1 VAHVG
6 HAPAEQGRSLPLSS
20 VTQATSAALREASG
34 YLVDLVTPTVRLGVT
49 GLARSG
55 KTVFIA
61 GLVRNLTLGG
71 RLPFFSVASEQ
82 RLIRAYLEPQP
93 DDSVPRFSYEEHLA
107 ALSRDPPV
115 WPESTRRIS
124 QLRVTIEYASS
135 SAIRR
140 TLLPN
145 RLHLDIVDY
154 PGEWL
159 IDLPMMAQ
167 SYAAWSAEA
176 MALASAPR
184 RTAAAAGFLSFVR
197 ALGPDAPQDE
207 QAAIRGARLFTDYL
221 MAARAADPTLS
232 ITGPGHFLLPGDL
245 EGSPLLTFFPLPP
258 DGEQGTRS
266 GLAQMLERRFESY
279 KAHVVRPFFRDH
291 FSRLDRQIVL
301 VDVLSALNS
310 GPDGIA
316 DLEATLT
323 SVLGAFRPGRA
334 SWLGQLFSPRIDRIA
349 FAATKAD
356 HLHSANH
363 DRLEAILGALTARA
377 EARAASAGADI
388 KALAIAA
395 LRATKEGEVTRDGQ
409 RLPCIIGTPL
419 AGEKIGGEVFDGKRS
434 AAVFP
439 GDLPPPEV
447 VTGER
452 AGSFKRDV
460 HVVRF
465 APPRII
471 TETPSGLVAPWPHVR
486 LDRALEFLI
495 GDHLV

>member
-1 VAHVG
+1 M
-6 HAPAEQGRSLPLSS
+6 PLSS
-20 VTQATSAALREASG
+20 ISQATGAALREASS
-34 YLVDLVTPTVRLGVT
+34 YLADLVTPTVRLGVT
-49 GLARSG
+49 GLSRSG

-61 GLVRNLTLGG
+61 ALVRNLTLGG
-71 RLPFFSVASEQ
+71 RLPFFAVASEQ
-82 RLIRAYLEPQP
+82 RLVRAYLEPQP
-93 DDSVPRFSYEEHLA
+93 DDSVPRFAYEEHLA
-107 ALSRDPPV
+107 ALARDPPV

-124 QLRVTIEYASS
+124 QLRVTIEYASA
-135 SAIRR
+135 SAVRR
-140 TLLPN
+140 TLLAN

-159 IDLPMMAQ
+159 IDLPMMTQ

-176 MALASAPR
+176 LALASAPR
-184 RTAAAAGFLSFVR
+184 RSASAASFLAFVR
-197 ALGPDAPQDE
+197 SLGSTADQDE
-207 QAAIRGARLFTDYL
+207 QTAIRGARLFTDYL
-221 MAARAADPTLS
+221 LAARAADPTLS
-232 ITGPGHFLLPGDL
+232 ITGPGRFLLPGDL

-258 DGEQGTRS
+258 ES
-266 GLAQMLERRFESY
+266 GSGPFAQMLERRFESY
-279 KAHVVRPFFRDH
+279 KTHVVRPFFRDH

-323 SVLGAFRPGRA
+323 SVLAAFRPGRA
-334 SWLGQLFSPRIDRIA
+334 SWLGQLFAPRIDRIA

-363 DRLEAILGALTARA
+363 DRLEALLGALTSRA
-377 EARAASAGADI
+377 EARASNAGAQI
-388 KALAIAA
+388 RAFAIAA

-419 AGEKIGGEVFDGKRS
+419 KGEKIGGEIFDGKRS

-439 GDLPPPEV
+439 GDLPAPDA
-447 VTGER
+447 VTG
-452 AGSFKRDV
+452 AAAGGSFQNDV

-495 GDHLV
+495 GDHLA

>member
-1 VAHVG
+1 M
-6 HAPAEQGRSLPLSS
+6 PLSS
-20 VTQATSAALREASG
+20 VTQATGAALREASS
-34 YLVDLVTPTVRLGVT
+34 YLADLVTPSVRLGVT
-49 GLARSG
+49 GLSRSG

-61 GLVRNLTLGG
+61 ALVRNLTLGG

-93 DDSVPRFSYEEHLA
+93 DDSVPRFAYEEHLA
-107 ALSRDPPV
+107 ALARDPPQ

-124 QLRVTIEYASS
+124 QLRVTIEYTSAS
-135 SAIRR
+135 AMRR
-140 TLLPN
+140 TFMPN

-167 SYAAWSAEA
+167 SYADWSAEA
-176 MALASAPR
+176 LALAEAPR
-184 RTAAAAGFLSFVR
+184 RATAAAAFLAFVR
-197 ALGPDAPQDE
+197 GLGNEADQDE
-207 QAAIRGARLFTDYL
+207 QVAIRGARLFTDYL
-221 MAARAADPTLS
+221 IAARAADPTLS
-232 ITGPGHFLLPGDL
+232 ITGPGRFLLPGDL
-245 EGSPLLTFFPLPP
+245 EGSPLLTFFPLPLEA
-258 DGEQGTRS
+258 GGAARS
-266 GLAQMLERRFESY
+266 GMAQMLERRFESY
-279 KAHVVRPFFRDH
+279 KTHVVRPFFRDH

-301 VDVLSALNS
+301 VDALSALNS
-310 GPDGIA
+310 GPSGVA

-377 EARAASAGADI
+377 EARAARAGADI

-395 LRATKEGEVTRDGQ
+395 LRATKEGEVMRDGQ

-419 AGEKIGGEVFDGKRS
+419 AGERIGGEIFDGKRS

-439 GDLPPPEV
+439 GDLPSPDV
-447 VTGER
+447 VTGEVAV
-452 AGSFKRDV
+452 AGFKHDV

-495 GDHLV
+495 GDRLQ

>member
-1 VAHVG
+1 
-6 HAPAEQGRSLPLSS
+6 LPLSS
-20 VTQATSAALREASG
+20 VTQATGAVLREASS
-34 YLVDLVTPTVRLGVT
+34 YLADLVTPTVRLGVT
-49 GLARSG
+49 GLSRSG

-61 GLVRNLTLGG
+61 ALVRNLTLGG

-93 DDSVPRFSYEEHLA
+93 DDSVPRFAYEEHLA
-107 ALSRDPPV
+107 ALSRDPPQ

-124 QLRVTIEYASS
+124 QLRVTIEYTSAS
-135 SAIRR
+135 AMRR
-140 TLLPN
+140 TFMPN

-167 SYAAWSAEA
+167 SYADWSTE
-176 MALASAPR
+176 ALALANAPR
-184 RTAAAAGFLSFVR
+184 RATAAASFLAFVR
-197 ALGPDAPQDE
+197 GLGSEADQDE
-207 QAAIRGARLFTDYL
+207 QIAIRGARLFTDYL
-221 MAARAADPTLS
+221 VAARAADPTLS
-232 ITGPGHFLLPGDL
+232 ITGPGRFLLPGDL
-245 EGSPLLTFFPLPP
+245 QGSPLLTFFPLPLEGG
-258 DGEQGTRS
+258 DAARS

-279 KAHVVRPFFRDH
+279 KTHVVRPFFRDH

-301 VDVLSALNS
+301 VDALSALNS
-310 GPDGIA
+310 GPEGVA

-323 SVLGAFRPGRA
+323 SVLAAFRPGRA
-334 SWLGQLFSPRIDRIA
+334 SWLGQLFSARIDRIA

-419 AGEKIGGEVFDGKRS
+419 AGEKIGGEIFDGKRS

-439 GDLPPPEV
+439 GDLPLPDV
-447 VTGER
+447 VTGEVAV
-452 AGSFKRDV
+452 AGFEHDV

-495 GDHLV
+495 GDRLL

>member
-1 VAHVG
+1 M
-6 HAPAEQGRSLPLSS
+6 PLST
-20 VTQATSAALREASG
+20 VTQATGAALREASG
-34 YLVDLVTPTVRLGVT
+34 YLADLVTPTVRLGVT

-61 GLVRNLTLGG
+61 ALVRNLTLGG

-82 RLIRAYLEPQP
+82 RLLRAYLEPQP
-93 DDSVPRFSYEEHLA
+93 DDSVPRFAYEEHLA
-107 ALSRDPPV
+107 ALARDPPA

-124 QLRVTIEYASS
+124 QLRVTIEYTSTS
-135 SAIRR
+135 VMRR
-140 TLLPN
+140 ALLPN

-167 SYAAWSAEA
+167 SYAVWSAEA
-176 MALASAPR
+176 LAFASAPR
-184 RTAAAAGFLSFVR
+184 RATAAAAFLAFVR
-197 ALGPDAPQDE
+197 ALDADGLQDE
-207 QAAIRGARLFTDYL
+207 QIAIRGARLFTDYL
-221 MAARAADPTLS
+221 IAARAADPTLS
-232 ITGPGHFLLPGDL
+232 ITGPGRFLLPGDL
-245 EGSPLLTFFPLPP
+245 EGSPLLTFFPLPL
-258 DGEQGTRS
+258 DGEREARS

-279 KAHVVRPFFRDH
+279 KAHVVKPFFRDH

-301 VDVLSALNS
+301 VDALSALNS
-310 GPDGIA
+310 GPEGIA

-323 SVLGAFRPGRA
+323 SVLAAFRPGRA
-334 SWLGQLFSPRIDRIA
+334 SWLGQFFSPRIDRIA

-377 EARAASAGADI
+377 EVRATGAGAEI
-388 KALAIAA
+388 KAFAIAA

-419 AGEKIGGEVFDGKRS
+419 AGERIGGETFDGRRS

-439 GDLPPPEV
+439 GDLPTPEM
-447 VTGER
+447 VTGEV
-452 AGSFKRDV
+452 AGGTFQHDV

-486 LDRALEFLI
+486 LDRALQFLI
-495 GDHLV
+495 GDHLA

>member
-1 VAHVG
+1 M
-6 HAPAEQGRSLPLSS
+6 PLSS
-20 VTQATSAALREASG
+20 VTQATGAALREASS
-34 YLVDLVTPTVRLGVT
+34 YLADLVTPTVRLGVT
-49 GLARSG
+49 GLSRSG

-61 GLVRNLTLGG
+61 ALVRNLTLGG

-93 DDSVPRFSYEEHLA
+93 DDSVPRFAYEEHLA
-107 ALSRDPPV
+107 ALSRDPPL

-124 QLRVTIEYASS
+124 QLRVTIEYTSAS
-135 SAIRR
+135 AMRR
-140 TLLPN
+140 TFMPN

-167 SYAAWSAEA
+167 SYADWSAEA
-176 MALASAPR
+176 LALANAPR
-184 RTAAAAGFLSFVR
+184 RTTPAASFLSFVR
-197 ALGPDAPQDE
+197 ELGSEADQDE
-207 QAAIRGARLFTDYL
+207 QVAIRGARLFTDYL
-221 MAARAADPTLS
+221 IAARAADPTLS
-232 ITGPGHFLLPGDL
+232 ITGPGRFLLPGDL

-258 DGEQGTRS
+258 EGGDAARS

-279 KAHVVRPFFRDH
+279 KTHVVRPFFRDH

-301 VDVLSALNS
+301 VDALSALNS
-310 GPDGIA
+310 GPEGVA

-323 SVLGAFRPGRA
+323 SVLAAFRPGRA
-334 SWLGQLFSPRIDRIA
+334 SWLGQLFSARIDRIA

-419 AGEKIGGEVFDGKRS
+419 AGEKIGGEIFDGKRS

-439 GDLPPPEV
+439 GDLPSPDV
-447 VTGER
+447 VTGEVAV
-452 AGSFKRDV
+452 AGFKHDV

-495 GDHLV
+495 GDRLL

>member
-1 VAHVG
+1 M
-6 HAPAEQGRSLPLSS
+6 PLSS
-20 VTQATSAALREASG
+20 ITQATGAALREASG
-34 YLVDLVTPTVRLGVT
+34 YLADLVTPSIRLGVT
-49 GLARSG
+49 GLSRSG
-55 KTVFIA
+55 KTVFIVA
-61 GLVRNLTLGG
+61 LVRNLTLGG

-82 RLIRAYLEPQP
+82 RLVRAYLEPQP
-93 DDSVPRFSYEEHLA
+93 DDSVPRFAYEEHLA
-107 ALSRDPPV
+107 ALSRDPPQ

-124 QLRVTIEYASS
+124 QLRVTIEYASA
-135 SAIRR
+135 SAVRR
-140 TLLPN
+140 ALLPN

-167 SYAAWSAEA
+167 NYAAWSAEA
-176 MALASAPR
+176 LALATAPR
-184 RTAAAAGFLSFVR
+184 RATAAAPFLSFVR
-197 ALGPDAPQDE
+197 SLGSDAPQDE
-207 QAAIRGARLFTDYL
+207 QVAIRGARLFTDYL
-221 MAARAADPTLS
+221 VAARAADPTLS
-232 ITGPGHFLLPGDL
+232 ITGPGRFLLPGDL
-245 EGSPLLTFFPLPP
+245 EGSPLLTFFPLPR
-258 DGEQGTRS
+258 DGEQGG

-279 KAHVVRPFFRDH
+279 KTHVVRPFFRDH

-301 VDVLSALNS
+301 VDALSALNS
-310 GPDGIA
+310 GPEGVA

-323 SVLGAFRPGRA
+323 AVLAAFRPGRA
-334 SWLGQLFSPRIDRIA
+334 SWLAELFSPRIDRIA

-377 EARAASAGADI
+377 EARATGAGADI
-388 KALAIAA
+388 RAFAIAA

-419 AGEKIGGEVFDGKRS
+419 AGEKIGGEIFDGKRS

-439 GDLPPPEV
+439 GDLPPPDV
-447 VTGER
+447 IMGEA
-452 AGSFKRDV
+452 AGSTFAHDV

-495 GDHLV
+495 GDHLQ

>member
-1 VAHVG
+1 M
-6 HAPAEQGRSLPLSS
+6 PLST
-20 VTQATSAALREASG
+20 VTQATGAALREASG
-34 YLVDLVTPTVRLGVT
+34 YLADLVTPTVRLGVT

-61 GLVRNLTLGG
+61 ALVRNLTLGG

-82 RLIRAYLEPQP
+82 RLVRTYLEPQP
-93 DDSVPRFSYEEHLA
+93 DDSVPRFAYEEHLA
-107 ALSRDPPV
+107 ALARDPPQ

-124 QLRVTIEYASS
+124 QLRVTIEYASA
-135 SAIRR
+135 SAVRR
-140 TLLPN
+140 ALLPN

-159 IDLPMMAQ
+159 IDLPLMAQ
-167 SYAAWSAEA
+167 SYAAWSSEA
-176 MALASAPR
+176 LTLASAPR
-184 RTAAAAGFLSFVR
+184 RGPSAAAFLSFVR
-197 ALGPDAPQDE
+197 ALDRDALQDE
-207 QAAIRGARLFTDYL
+207 QVAIRGARFFTDYL
-221 MAARAADPTLS
+221 IAARAADPTLS
-232 ITGPGHFLLPGDL
+232 IVGPGRFLLPGDL
-245 EGSPLLTFFPLPP
+245 EGSPLLTFFPLPVEG
-258 DGEQGTRS
+258 DQASRS

-279 KAHVVRPFFRDH
+279 KTHVVKPFFRDH

-301 VDVLSALNS
+301 VDALSALNS
-310 GPDGIA
+310 GPEGIA

-323 SVLGAFRPGRA
+323 SVLAAFRPGRA

-377 EARAASAGADI
+377 EARASSAGAEI
-388 KALAIAA
+388 KAFAIAA
-395 LRATKEGEVTRDGQ
+395 LRATREGEVTRDGQ

-419 AGEKIGGEVFDGKRS
+419 AGEKIGGETFDGRRS

-439 GDLPPPEV
+439 GDLPSPDA
-447 VTGER
+447 VTSGA
-452 AGSFKRDV
+452 AGATFKHDV

-471 TETPSGLVAPWPHVR
+471 TDAPSGLAAPWPHVR

-495 GDHLV
+495 GDHLG

>member
-1 VAHVG
+1 M
-6 HAPAEQGRSLPLSS
+6 PLSS
-20 VTQATSAALREASG
+20 VTQATGAALREASG
-34 YLVDLVTPTVRLGVT
+34 YLADLVTPTVRLGVT

-61 GLVRNLTLGG
+61 ALVRNLTLGG

-82 RLIRAYLEPQP
+82 RLVRAYLEPQP
-93 DDSVPRFSYEEHLA
+93 DDSVPRFAYEEHLA
-107 ALSRDPPV
+107 ALSRDPPQ

-124 QLRVTIEYASS
+124 QLRVTMEYASAS
-135 SAIRR
+135 VVRR
-140 TLLPN
+140 ALLPN

-159 IDLPMMAQ
+159 IDLPLMAQ

-176 MALASAPR
+176 LALASAPR
-184 RTAAAAGFLSFVR
+184 RATSAAAFLSFVR
-197 ALGPDAPQDE
+197 ALDRDALQDE
-207 QAAIRGARLFTDYL
+207 QVAIRGARLFTDYL
-221 MAARAADPTLS
+221 IAARAADPTLS
-232 ITGPGHFLLPGDL
+232 ITGPGRFLLPGDL
-245 EGSPLLTFFPLPP
+245 EGSPLLTFFPLPL
-258 DGEQGTRS
+258 DGEQYS

-279 KAHVVRPFFRDH
+279 KTHVVRPFFRDH

-301 VDVLSALNS
+301 VDALSALNS
-310 GPDGIA
+310 GPEGIA

-323 SVLGAFRPGRA
+323 AVLGAFRPGRA

-377 EARAASAGADI
+377 ETRAASAGAEI
-388 KALAIAA
+388 KAFAIAA

-419 AGEKIGGEVFDGKRS
+419 AGEKIGGETFDGRRS

-439 GDLPPPEV
+439 GDLPSPEV
-447 VTGER
+447 VTGEA
-452 AGSFKRDV
+452 AGSSFRHDV

-495 GDHLV
+495 GDRLL

>member
-1 VAHVG
+1 M
-6 HAPAEQGRSLPLSS
+6 PLSS
-20 VTQATSAALREASG
+20 ITQATGAALREASG
-34 YLVDLVTPTVRLGVT
+34 YLADLVTPTIRLGVT
-49 GLARSG
+49 GLSRSG
-55 KTVFIA
+55 KTVFIVA
-61 GLVRNLTLGG
+61 LVRNLTLGG

-93 DDSVPRFSYEEHLA
+93 DDSVPRFAYEEHLA
-107 ALSRDPPV
+107 ALSSDPPQ

-124 QLRVTIEYASS
+124 QLRVTIEYASAS
-135 SAIRR
+135 VVRR
-140 TLLPN
+140 ALLPN
-145 RLHLDIVDY
+145 RLNLDIVDY

-167 SYAAWSAEA
+167 NYPAWSAEA
-176 MALASAPR
+176 LALATAPR
-184 RTAAAAGFLSFVR
+184 RATAAAAFLSFVR
-197 ALGPDAPQDE
+197 SLGGDATQDE
-207 QAAIRGARLFTDYL
+207 QVAIRGARLFTEYL
-221 MAARAADPTLS
+221 MAVRAADPTLS
-232 ITGPGHFLLPGDL
+232 ITGPGRFLLPGDL

-258 DGEQGTRS
+258 EVEHVTRN

-279 KAHVVRPFFRDH
+279 KTHVVRPFFRDH

-301 VDVLSALNS
+301 VDALSALNS
-310 GPDGIA
+310 GPEGVA

-323 SVLGAFRPGRA
+323 AVLGAFRPGRA
-334 SWLGQLFSPRIDRIA
+334 SWLRELFSPRIDRIA

-363 DRLEAILGALTARA
+363 DRLEAILGALTSRA
-377 EARAASAGADI
+377 EARAAGAGAEI
-388 KALAIAA
+388 RAFAISA

-419 AGEKIGGEVFDGKRS
+419 AGEKIGGETFDGRRS

-439 GDLPPPEV
+439 GDLPPPDV
-447 VTGER
+447 ITGET
-452 AGSFKRDV
+452 AGGAFAREV

-465 APPRII
+465 APPRVI

-495 GDHLV
+495 GDHLQ

>member
-1 VAHVG
+1 
-6 HAPAEQGRSLPLSS
+6 
-20 VTQATSAALREASG
+20 
-34 YLVDLVTPTVRLGVT
+34 
-49 GLARSG
+49 
-55 KTVFIA
+55 
-61 GLVRNLTLGG
+61 
-71 RLPFFSVASEQ
+71 
-82 RLIRAYLEPQP
+82 
-93 DDSVPRFSYEEHLA
+93 
-107 ALSRDPPV
+107 
-115 WPESTRRIS
+115 
-124 QLRVTIEYASS
+124 
-135 SAIRR
+135 
-140 TLLPN
+140 
-145 RLHLDIVDY
+145 
-154 PGEWL
+154 
-159 IDLPMMAQ
+159 
-167 SYAAWSAEA
+167 
-176 MALASAPR
+176 
-184 RTAAAAGFLSFVR
+184 
-197 ALGPDAPQDE
+197 
-207 QAAIRGARLFTDYL
+207 
-221 MAARAADPTLS
+221 
-232 ITGPGHFLLPGDL
+232 
-245 EGSPLLTFFPLPP
+245 
-258 DGEQGTRS
+258 
-266 GLAQMLERRFESY
+266 
-279 KAHVVRPFFRDH
+279 VVRPFFRDH

-395 LRATKEGEVTRDGQ
+395 LRATKEGEVARDGQ

-471 TETPSGLVAPWPHVR
+471 TETPSGLAAPWPHVR

>member
-1 VAHVG
+1 M
-6 HAPAEQGRSLPLSS
+6 PLSS
-20 VTQATSAALREASG
+20 ITQATGAALREASG
-34 YLVDLVTPTVRLGVT
+34 YLADLVTPTIRLGVT
-49 GLARSG
+49 GLSRSG
-55 KTVFIA
+55 KTVFIVA
-61 GLVRNLTLGG
+61 LVRNLTLGG

-93 DDSVPRFSYEEHLA
+93 DDSVPRFAYEEHLA
-107 ALSRDPPV
+107 ALSRDPPQ

-124 QLRVTIEYASS
+124 QLRVTIEYASA
-135 SAIRR
+135 SAVRR
-140 TLLPN
+140 ALLPN

-167 SYAAWSAEA
+167 NYATWSAEA
-176 MALASAPR
+176 LALAAAPR
-184 RTAAAAGFLSFVR
+184 RAAAAAQFLSFVR
-197 ALGPDAPQDE
+197 SLDAGAPPDE
-207 QAAIRGARLFTDYL
+207 QVAIRGARLFTDYL
-221 MAARAADPTLS
+221 MAVRAADPTLS
-232 ITGPGHFLLPGDL
+232 IAGPGHFLLPGDL
-245 EGSPLLTFFPLPP
+245 EGSPLLTFFPVPP
-258 DGEQGTRS
+258 EGEQGTRN

-279 KAHVVRPFFRDH
+279 KTHVVRPFFRDH

-301 VDVLSALNS
+301 VDALSALNS
-310 GPDGIA
+310 GPEGVA

-323 SVLGAFRPGRA
+323 AVLSAFRPGRA

-363 DRLEAILGALTARA
+363 DRLEAILGALTSRA
-377 EARAASAGADI
+377 EARAAGAGAEI
-388 KALAIAA
+388 RAFAIAA

-419 AGEKIGGEVFDGKRS
+419 AGEKIGGETFDGKRS

-439 GDLPPPEV
+439 GDLPPLDV
-447 VTGER
+447 VTGET
-452 AGSFKRDV
+452 AGSAFAREV
-460 HVVRF
+460 RVVRF

-495 GDHLV
+495 GDHLQ

>member
-1 VAHVG
+1 M
-6 HAPAEQGRSLPLSS
+6 PLSS
-20 VTQATSAALREASG
+20 VTQATGAALREASG
-34 YLVDLVTPTVRLGVT
+34 YLADLVTPTVRLGVT
-49 GLARSG
+49 GLSRSG
-55 KTVFIA
+55 KTVFIVA
-61 GLVRNLTLGG
+61 LVRNLTLGG

-82 RLIRAYLEPQP
+82 RLVRAYLEPQP
-93 DDSVPRFSYEEHLA
+93 DDSVPRFAYEEHLA

-124 QLRVTIEYASS
+124 QLRVTIEYASA
-135 SAIRR
+135 SAVRR
-140 TLLPN
+140 ALLPN

-159 IDLPMMAQ
+159 IDLTMMAQ
-167 SYAAWSAEA
+167 TYAAWSAEA
-176 MALASAPR
+176 LALARAPR
-184 RTAAAAGFLSFVR
+184 RATAAAAFLSFVR
-197 ALGPDAPQDE
+197 SLDADGAQDE
-207 QAAIRGARLFTDYL
+207 QVAIHGARLFTDYL

-245 EGSPLLTFFPLPP
+245 EGSPLLTFFPLAL
-258 DGEQGTRS
+258 DNEQATRS

-279 KAHVVRPFFRDH
+279 KTHVVRPFFRDH

-301 VDVLSALNS
+301 VDALSALNS
-310 GPDGIA
+310 GPEGVA

-323 SVLGAFRPGRA
+323 AVLGAFRPGRA

-363 DRLEAILGALTARA
+363 DRLEAILGALTSRA
-377 EARAASAGADI
+377 EARATGAGAEI
-388 KALAIAA
+388 RAFAIAA
-395 LRATKEGEVTRDGQ
+395 LRATKEGAVMRDGQ

-419 AGEKIGGEVFDGKRS
+419 AGEKIAGETFDGKRS

-439 GDLPPPEV
+439 GDLPPPDLLTSE
-447 VTGER
+447 TAARTFEH
-452 AGSFKRDV
+452 DV

-495 GDHLV
+495 GDRLQ